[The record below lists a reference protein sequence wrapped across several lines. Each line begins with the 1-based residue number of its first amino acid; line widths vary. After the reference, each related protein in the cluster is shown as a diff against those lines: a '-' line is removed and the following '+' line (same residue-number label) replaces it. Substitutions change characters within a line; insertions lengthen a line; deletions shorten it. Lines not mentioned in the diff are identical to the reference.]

1 MSPCFQHQHRPVT
14 ITCNLEPCE
23 PALLLCS
30 IPGSCSVC
38 PKFIPPPSPP
48 SFAPLLPQKIDP
60 TKTGTPGAFNS
71 LPMHQSDGLNMKILM
86 EGLLTEVWVWLRNQQ
101 EVIGLP
107 DSSSRGSFTALGT
120 GEQGKE
126 MVTQEP
132 EESCRLGRGQFL
144 EGRSQCQSRG
154 QECYTL
160 TSLSCCPPVS
170 DDSHRSNPT
179 GIQLACEPPKCHSWG
194 QSPSSEQ
201 NREGRK

>member
-71 LPMHQSDGLNMKILM
+71 LSMHQSDGLNMKILM
-86 EGLLTEVWVWLRNQQ
+86 EGLLTEVWVWLREPTRGDWAPRQQ
-101 EVIGLP
+101 QQRQLYRPWDRRAREGNGDTGARRELQAGERTVPGGTEPVSKQGAGMLYSDLSLLLP
-107 DSSSRGSFTALGT
+107 
-120 GEQGKE
+120 
-126 MVTQEP
+126 
-132 EESCRLGRGQFL
+132 
-144 EGRSQCQSRG
+144 
-154 QECYTL
+154 
-160 TSLSCCPPVS
+160 TSL
-170 DDSHRSNPT
+170 R
-179 GIQLACEPPKCHSWG
+179 
-194 QSPSSEQ
+194 
-201 NREGRK
+201 